1 MPTPMDFT
9 AAYAEAVAA
18 MDAKVTHY
26 DTLTFASSKDVN
38 VLRVVQSH
46 WDLSTPQGVYTACPF
61 EFRPPETE
69 GEIVGKMEIE
79 VRFLPKAARVWIMA
93 QSVAG
98 AHLSTT
104 WRQYLGPNIAPD
116 FVCRVPFHITKVERV
131 PGGVVAT
138 ATLPDLVNTPF
149 CRRLMLPSELPG
161 LVV

>member
-1 MPTPMDFT
+1 MPTPMEFT

-26 DTLTFASSKDVN
+26 DTLTFTSNRSPNA
-38 VLRVVQSH
+38 LRVVQSH
-46 WDLSTPQGVYTACPF
+46 QNLSTPQGTYSACPF

-79 VRFLPKAARVWIMA
+79 VKFLPRAARIWILE
-93 QSVAG
+93 QSVMG
-98 AHLSTT
+98 ARLSAT
-104 WRQYLGPNIAPD
+104 WRQYLRSGANPD
-116 FVCRVPFHITKVERV
+116 FECRVPFHITKVERT

-161 LVV
+161 LVM